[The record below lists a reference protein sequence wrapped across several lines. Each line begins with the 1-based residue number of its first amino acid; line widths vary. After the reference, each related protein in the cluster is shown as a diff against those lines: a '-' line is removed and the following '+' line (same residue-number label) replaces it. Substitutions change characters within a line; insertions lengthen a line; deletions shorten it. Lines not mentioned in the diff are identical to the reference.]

1 MTIIFSVHTPSFSH
15 NLFGPPQDNEAV
27 KDALRR
33 KLRLR
38 HVSKDVNG
46 AMLVMDE
53 AVLDRRIEKR
63 ILALQPLLRKIHPT
77 NRK

>member
-1 MTIIFSVHTPSFSH
+1 M
-15 NLFGPPQDNEAV
+15 
-27 KDALRR
+27 KDAFEEIEIE
-33 KLRLR
+33 